1 MKIKRQEKINF
12 FGFMEKSEMIRS
24 VLTHPYF
31 TMHFSVG
38 QRCRQKSIQSAFS
51 GQLVQVEER
60 VLVGLDLYAA
70 PEKGWRTGR

>member
-12 FGFMEKSEMIRS
+12 FVFMEKIEMIRS

-31 TMHFSVG
+31 TVHFSVG

-51 GQLVQVEER
+51 G
-60 VLVGLDLYAA
+60 
-70 PEKGWRTGR
+70 